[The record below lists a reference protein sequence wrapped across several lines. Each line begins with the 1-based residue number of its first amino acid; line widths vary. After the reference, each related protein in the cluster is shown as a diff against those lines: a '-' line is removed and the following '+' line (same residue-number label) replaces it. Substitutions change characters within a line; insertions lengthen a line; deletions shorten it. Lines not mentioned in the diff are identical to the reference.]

1 MTKNEYR
8 LLTSRAVNKIGN
20 VIYDYGNSS
29 WIAGLGVVGQKY
41 LGYYQLVDSLIAL
54 FLNPIGGAIA
64 DRYKRRQILLWTDAI
79 GAIACG
85 LLTFMPSKQGMLF
98 GLITVNAILAIS
110 HAFSGTSFRA
120 YVVTLVKEE
129 RLVDFNAHLEI
140 ISQIISISSPLLAF
154 WVVDR
159 LGLRPALLLDSISF
173 ALSFVC
179 LWSITTKETHLQPKS
194 GQIDIRHLL
203 TDIKEG
209 LDFIHREKEIFFLL
223 TIATLVNFFI
233 AAFNYLLPFSNQLF
247 NRSSSYA
254 TMLSLGAVGAI
265 LGALFANKYFKNNYQ
280 SLLIALGI
288 SGLGL
293 AMLTPL
299 HLAKVST
306 LVLASGNLWF
316 KCFLTIFNIHFFSM
330 VQKKVPKALL
340 GRVFSSIFT
349 LAVLLMPLA
358 TILMTAL
365 PMSVN
370 PLSFSLIGFGI
381 SLTSLLAYIYA
392 RQHFM

>member
-154 WVVDR
+154 
-159 LGLRPALLLDSISF
+159 G
-173 ALSFVC
+173 
-179 LWSITTKETHLQPKS
+179 
-194 GQIDIRHLL
+194 
-203 TDIKEG
+203 
-209 LDFIHREKEIFFLL
+209 
-223 TIATLVNFFI
+223 
-233 AAFNYLLPFSNQLF
+233 
-247 NRSSSYA
+247 
-254 TMLSLGAVGAI
+254 
-265 LGALFANKYFKNNYQ
+265 
-280 SLLIALGI
+280 
-288 SGLGL
+288 
-293 AMLTPL
+293 
-299 HLAKVST
+299 
-306 LVLASGNLWF
+306 
-316 KCFLTIFNIHFFSM
+316 
-330 VQKKVPKALL
+330 
-340 GRVFSSIFT
+340 
-349 LAVLLMPLA
+349 
-358 TILMTAL
+358 
-365 PMSVN
+365 
-370 PLSFSLIGFGI
+370 SLIV
-381 SLTSLLAYIYA
+381 SD
-392 RQHFM
+392 

>member
-1 MTKNEYR
+1 
-8 LLTSRAVNKIGN
+8 
-20 VIYDYGNSS
+20 
-29 WIAGLGVVGQKY
+29 
-41 LGYYQLVDSLIAL
+41 
-54 FLNPIGGAIA
+54 
-64 DRYKRRQILLWTDAI
+64 
-79 GAIACG
+79 
-85 LLTFMPSKQGMLF
+85 
-98 GLITVNAILAIS
+98 
-110 HAFSGTSFRA
+110 
-120 YVVTLVKEE
+120 
-129 RLVDFNAHLEI
+129 
-140 ISQIISISSPLLAF
+140 
-154 WVVDR
+154 
-159 LGLRPALLLDSISF
+159 
-173 ALSFVC
+173 
-179 LWSITTKETHLQPKS
+179 
-194 GQIDIRHLL
+194 
-203 TDIKEG
+203 
-209 LDFIHREKEIFFLL
+209 
-223 TIATLVNFFI
+223 
-233 AAFNYLLPFSNQLF
+233 
-247 NRSSSYA
+247 
-254 TMLSLGAVGAI
+254 MLSLGAVGAI

-316 KCFLTIFNIHFFSM
+316 ECFLTIFNIHFFSM
-330 VQKKVPKALL
+330 VQKKVPKTLL

>member
-64 DRYKRRQILLWTDAI
+64 DCYKRRQILLWTDAI

-85 LLTFMPSKQGMLF
+85 LLVFMPSKQGMLF

-120 YVVTLVKEE
+120 YIVTLVKEE
-129 RLVDFNAHLEI
+129 RLVNFNAHLEI

-154 WVVDR
+154 LVVDR
-159 LGLRPALLLDSISF
+159 LGLRSALLLDSISF

-179 LWSITTKETHLQPKS
+179 LWSITTKETHLQSKS
-194 GQIDIRHLL
+194 GQIGIRHLL

-209 LDFIHREKEIFFLL
+209 LDFIRREKEIFFSSQSQLWL
-223 TIATLVNFFI
+223 IF
-233 AAFNYLLPFSNQLF
+233 LLPPLITFSP
-247 NRSSSYA
+247 SPISC
-254 TMLSLGAVGAI
+254 
-265 LGALFANKYFKNNYQ
+265 
-280 SLLIALGI
+280 LIV
-288 SGLGL
+288 
-293 AMLTPL
+293 PL
-299 HLAKVST
+299 VTLPCCHLE
-306 LVLASGNLWF
+306 LWEPF
-316 KCFLTIFNIHFFSM
+316 
-330 VQKKVPKALL
+330 
-340 GRVFSSIFT
+340 
-349 LAVLLMPLA
+349 
-358 TILMTAL
+358 
-365 PMSVN
+365 
-370 PLSFSLIGFGI
+370 
-381 SLTSLLAYIYA
+381 
-392 RQHFM
+392 

>member
-8 LLTSRAVNKIGN
+8 LLTSRAANKIGN

-179 LWSITTKETHLQPKS
+179 LWSI
-194 GQIDIRHLL
+194 
-203 TDIKEG
+203 
-209 LDFIHREKEIFFLL
+209 
-223 TIATLVNFFI
+223 ATLVNFFI

-316 KCFLTIFNIHFFSM
+316 ECFLTIFNIHFFSM

>member
-1 MTKNEYR
+1 M
-8 LLTSRAVNKIGN
+8 
-20 VIYDYGNSS
+20 IYDYGNSS
-29 WIAGLGVVGQKY
+29 WIAGLGGIGQKY
-41 LGYYQLVDSLIAL
+41 LGYYQLVDNLIAL

-85 LLTFMPSKQGMLF
+85 LLSFMPSKQGMLY
-98 GLITVNAILAIS
+98 GLIMVNAVLAIS

-120 YVVTLVKEE
+120 YVATLVEDE

-154 WVVDR
+154 LVVDK
-159 LGLRPALLLDSISF
+159 LGLRPALILDSLSF
-173 ALSFVC
+173 ALSFAC
-179 LWSITTKETHLQPKS
+179 LWSITTKETHLKQASSQTGLK
-194 GQIDIRHLL
+194 HLII
-203 TDIKEG
+203 DIKEG
-209 LDFIHREKEIFFLL
+209 MHFIHHDKEIFFLL
-223 TIATLVNFFI
+223 TIAALVNFFI
-233 AAFNYLLPFSNQLF
+233 AAFNYLLPFSNHLF
-247 NRSSSYA
+247 NHPSSYA
-254 TMLSLGAVGAI
+254 TMLSMGAVGAI
-265 LGALFANKYFKNNYQ
+265 LGALLANKYVKNNYR
-280 SLLIALGI
+280 SLLITLGL

-293 AMLTPL
+293 AIITPL
-299 HLAKVST
+299 HLAKLPT

-316 KCFLTIFNIHFFSM
+316 ECFLTIFNIHFFSM

-365 PMSVN
+365 SISVN
-370 PLSFSLIGFGI
+370 PLSFALIGLAI
-381 SLTSLLAYIYA
+381 SVTSLLAYTYA
-392 RQHFM
+392 HHHFL

>member
-85 LLTFMPSKQGMLF
+85 LLVFMPSKQGMLF
-98 GLITVNAILAIS
+98 GLITVNAILTIS

-129 RLVDFNAHLEI
+129 RLVNFNAHLEI

-154 WVVDR
+154 LVVDR
-159 LGLRPALLLDSISF
+159 LGLRSALLLDSISF

-179 LWSITTKETHLQPKS
+179 LWSIITKETHLQPKS
-194 GQIDIRHLL
+194 GQIGIRHLL

-209 LDFIHREKEIFFLL
+209 LDFIRREKEIFFLL

-280 SLLIALGI
+280 SLLIALGT

-316 KCFLTIFNIHFFSM
+316 ECFLTIFNIHFFST
-330 VQKKVPKALL
+330 VQKKVPKVLL

-365 PMSVN
+365 PISVN

-381 SLTSLLAYIYA
+381 SLISLLAYVYA

>member
-85 LLTFMPSKQGMLF
+85 LLVFMPSKQGMLF
-98 GLITVNAILAIS
+98 GLITVNAILTIS

-129 RLVDFNAHLEI
+129 RLVNFNAHLEI

-154 WVVDR
+154 LVVDR
-159 LGLRPALLLDSISF
+159 LGLRSALLLDSISF

-179 LWSITTKETHLQPKS
+179 LWSITTKETHLQSKS
-194 GQIDIRHLL
+194 GQIGIRHLL

-209 LDFIHREKEIFFLL
+209 LDFIRREKEIFFLL

-280 SLLIALGI
+280 SLLIALGT

-306 LVLASGNLWF
+306 LILASGNLWF
-316 KCFLTIFNIHFFSM
+316 ECFLTIFNIHFFST
-330 VQKKVPKALL
+330 VQKKVPKVLL

-365 PMSVN
+365 PISVN

-381 SLTSLLAYIYA
+381 SLISLLAYVYA